1 MEILFVLLPVA
12 LGFVLAAVLVFS
24 WAVRDGQF
32 DDLETPAFRVLLDD
46 APIETPIRKEA
57 P

>member
-32 DDLETPAFRVLLDD
+32 DDLETPAFRVLVDD